1 MSTFKR
7 VTPDFA
13 VAAHLSLAD
22 IAEAA
27 KQGFTRIVNNRPD
40 GEAPDLPASA
50 EMEAAAKAAGL
61 TYTALPFVGP
71 LPPSVVDGTEA
82 WLAESNGPVLAF
94 CRSGT
99 RSITAW
105 AFASVRSGRLSPDE
119 VIRLA
124 GEAGYDLAAHRPAL
138 GALKR

>member
-1 MSTFKR
+1 MSSFKR

-13 VAAHLSLAD
+13 VASHLTLAD

-40 GEAPDLPASA
+40 GEAPDLPTSA
-50 EMEAAAKAAGL
+50 QAEAAAKAAGL
-61 TYTALPFVGP
+61 QYTALPFAGS
-71 LPPSVVDGTEA
+71 LPPGVVDGTEA
-82 WLAESNGPVLAF
+82 WLAESSGPVLAF

-105 AFASVRSGRLSPDE
+105 AFASVRAGRLSPDE
-119 VIRLA
+119 AIRLA
-124 GEAGYDLAAHRPAL
+124 GEAGYDLSPHL
-138 GALKR
+138 GALTALKR

>member
-1 MSTFKR
+1 MTSFKR

-13 VAAHLSLAD
+13 VASHMTAAE

-40 GEAPDLPASA
+40 GEATDLPTSA
-50 EMEAAAKAAGL
+50 EAEAAAKAAGMS
-61 TYTALPFVGP
+61 YTALPFAGP
-71 LPPSVVDGTEA
+71 VPASVVDGTEA
-82 WLAESNGPVLAF
+82 WLAESQGPVLAF

-105 AFASVRSGRLSPDE
+105 ALASVKSGRLSPDE
-119 VIRLA
+119 AIQLA
-124 GEAGYDLAAHRPAL
+124 GNAGYDLSAQRGAL
-138 GALKR
+138 MALKR